1 MMSPSPI
8 AAAAGQGRICTPP
21 GLAGTKMRSL
31 ASSSHSQWPAS
42 RSAVE
47 VQR

>member
-1 MMSPSPI
+1 MTSPSPI
-8 AAAAGQGRICTPP
+8 AAAAGQGRICTSP
-21 GLAGTKMRSL
+21 GPAGTKMRSL
-31 ASSSHSQWPAS
+31 AGSSHSQWRVS